1 MSMTEEEVLRKRR
14 ENGWTHTTPEELR
27 RLMES
32 PERRKLKQ
40 TLAYIGF
47 FLLALVMFLMYA
59 WQGKETP
66 SSIPEQQ
73 PLEPNAFLLLFTV
86 GVQSAEWVKCRW
98 PGHKT

>member
-1 MSMTEEEVLRKRR
+1 MSKTEEEVLRKRR

-47 FLLALVMFLMYA
+47 FLLALIMFVMYA

-86 GVQSAEWVKCRW
+86 GVQSGRW
-98 PGHKT
+98 PTSQSPTKE